1 MVHSR
6 FGWFTVVVWLLGVCG
21 NYKGGVWRVYSMS
34 MTDMPRG
41 RGRVIYRYPSG
52 AGGTDIVY

>member
-1 MVHSR
+1 MVHAR
-6 FGWFTVVVWLLGVCG
+6 FGWLTVVVWLLGVCG

-41 RGRVIYRYPSG
+41 RGRVIYRYPPG
-52 AGGTDIVY
+52 VQLI